1 MKILLIILLT
11 ILLSG
16 CITSSY
22 KNDSESFK
30 VTSLFKSVDGLKAER
45 SSDGV
50 FLIKV
55 DKTSSQTEQM
65 NMLFEMML
73 KTYMATPQ

>member
-1 MKILLIILLT
+1 MIKTILIILLT
-11 ILLSG
+11 ISLSG

-22 KNDSESFK
+22 KHDADGEVFK
-30 VTSLFKSVDGLKAER
+30 VTSIFKSVDGLHAER
-45 SSDGV
+45 DG

-65 NMLFEMML
+65 NLLFEMMM
-73 KTYMATPQ
+73 KMYGVNPQ